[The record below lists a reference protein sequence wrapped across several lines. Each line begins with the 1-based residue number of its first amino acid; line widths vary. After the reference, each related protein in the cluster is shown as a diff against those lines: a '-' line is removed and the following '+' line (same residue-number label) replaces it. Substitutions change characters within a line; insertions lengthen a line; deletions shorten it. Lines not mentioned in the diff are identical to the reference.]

1 MDFLSK
7 GLSSLKKIISSD
19 GSQSVLGLDIGFSS
33 IKVVQMRKQKER
45 AVLETYGEI
54 ALGPYAG
61 VEVGQSVKLLNDK
74 VVEALKDILKEA
86 NVKAK
91 KTVISIPLKSS
102 FITVIKI
109 PLIKNKD
116 ISEIIKLEA
125 RRYIPISI
133 SEVLMDWWIFP
144 EDKDDGDENEDKK
157 KFIQILLVAIHKDVI
172 DKYKDI
178 ISRAG
183 LFTDALEL
191 ESFSLIRSSISRE
204 TSPVAIVDFGALT
217 TKVVIV
223 DFGIIKEVHSISKGS
238 QDLSIALSSSLNI
251 NFRRAEEIKREIGL
265 SNLPENKEIVG
276 IMELIL
282 DYIFS
287 EINSV
292 IRDYQKRYSQTV
304 NKTIITGGGAL
315 LEGLVNFAVKQLS
328 MEVNLADPFLK
339 TEYPAF
345 LEGALKKAGP
355 SFSIAIGLAL
365 KELQ

>member
-7 GLSSLKKIISSD
+7 ILSSLKKIISSD
-19 GSQSVLGLDIGFSS
+19 ENQSVLGLDIGFSS

-54 ALGPYAG
+54 ALGPYAN
-61 VEVGQSVKLLNDK
+61 VEVGQSVDLLNDK

-91 KTVISIPLKSS
+91 KTAVSIPLKSS
-102 FITVIKI
+102 FVTVIKV

-116 ISEIIKLEA
+116 ISEMIKLEA
-125 RRYIPISI
+125 RRYIPIST
-133 SEVLMDWWIFP
+133 SEVMMDWWIFP
-144 EDKDDGDENEDKK
+144 EDKNNDEDEYKK
-157 KFIQILLVAIHKDVI
+157 KFSQVLLVAIHKDAI
-172 DKYKDI
+172 SKYKDI
-178 ISRAG
+178 VSRAG
-183 LFTDALEL
+183 LFADALEL

-217 TKVVIV
+217 TKVVIA
-223 DFGIIKEVHSISKGS
+223 DFGIIKGTHSISKGS
-238 QDLSIALSSSLNI
+238 QDLSIVLSNSLNI
-251 NFRRAEEIKREIGL
+251 NFRRAEEMKREIGL
-265 SNLPENKEIVG
+265 SNLPEHKEMTG
-276 IMELIL
+276 IIELIL

-292 IRDYQKRYSQTV
+292 IRDFEKRYSQTV
-304 NKTIITGGGAL
+304 NRAILTGGGAL
-315 LEGLVNFAVKQLS
+315 LEGLVDFEVKQLS

-339 TEYPAF
+339 TEYPSF

-365 KELQ
+365 RELQ